1 MIGSLQGSVSH
12 ILADHILLNVSGVG
26 YQLYLPSR
34 VLGGLV
40 KGDEVFAFVHTQVRE
55 DDISLFGFLV
65 SEDKD
70 IFLELNKVSG
80 VGAKTALNILGV
92 MGAQEIIDAI
102 SFDDKASFTRV
113 SGIGPKA
120 ATRIINDLKD
130 KVAKLSVSAG
140 SVSLNSNVKAQDA
153 ANSNRVSNQ
162 LLKDALSALE
172 NLGYHKAQIIDLVRD
187 VTKEEEELSA
197 VITASLKKLAK

>member
-1 MIGSLQGSVSH
+1 MIGSLQGTVAH
-12 ILADHILLNVSGVG
+12 ILADHILLNVNGVG
-26 YQLYLPSR
+26 YQLYLPAR
-34 VLGGLV
+34 VMGGLV
-40 KGDEVFAFVHTQVRE
+40 KGDELFVFVHTSVRE
-55 DDISLFGFLV
+55 DDISLFGFLDA
-65 SEDKD
+65 SDKT

-80 VGAKTALNILGV
+80 VGAKTALAILGV

-102 SFDDKASFTRV
+102 SFEDKASFTRV

-130 KVAKLSVSAG
+130 KVAKLPG
-140 SVSLNSNVKAQDA
+140 SPEVMKVGGAVEVKVGGGSNSG
-153 ANSNRVSNQ
+153 NQ

-172 NLGYHKAQIIDLVRD
+172 NLGYQKAHIIDLVREI
-187 VTKEEEELSA
+187 TKEEDDLSA